1 MLDRLPIHMVP
12 RLDDWLGV
20 WAMEPTQ
27 ATALLAVL
35 RGMNW
40 PQHFATVKPTAMAPT
55 SNDFSTVEIR
65 GKQLAVIP
73 LMGTLMKS
81 RSSTGGTS
89 TVETRRK
96 IRAAAGNSEVAGILL
111 QIDSPG
117 GTVAGT
123 DALASEI
130 RAARKAKPV
139 VAQIEDLGASAAY
152 WIASQ
157 AAKVYASTA
166 TALVGS
172 IGTLLTVT
180 KGAPGEVAVFRSG
193 PHKGAGLDGEI
204 TEEQAAHFQSLVD
217 GLQQSFSQ
225 AVAQGRD
232 LTAEQLAEVATGA
245 IWTADRAKSLRL
257 LDGVQPI
264 ERTLSML
271 ASMGNKS

>member
-1 MLDRLPIHMVP
+1 MREHLPIQHVP

-20 WAMEPTQ
+20 WAMDQTQ

-40 PQHFATVKPTAMAPT
+40 PTHFAAVNARSAPT
-55 SNDFSTVEIR
+55 DGDIRTVEVR

-73 LMGTLMKS
+73 LAGTLMKHQ
-81 RSSTGGTS
+81 SSTGGTS
-89 TVETRRK
+89 TVEVRRK
-96 IRAAAGNSEVAGILL
+96 IRAAAGNSEIAGILL

-123 DALASEI
+123 DALANEI
-130 RAARKAKPV
+130 RQARKAKPV

-152 WIASQ
+152 WVASQ

-172 IGTLLTVT
+172 VGTLLTVS

-204 TEEQAAHFQSLVD
+204 TEEQSAHLQSLVD
-217 GLQQSFSQ
+217 GLQAEFSR
-225 AVAQGRD
+225 AVAEGRGM
-232 LTAEQLAEVATGA
+232 TAGQVAEVASGA
-245 IWTADRAKSLRL
+245 IWTADRAKKLGL

-271 ASMGNKS
+271 ASMGAKS